1 MAELKTQMN
10 EGSVADFLAG
20 VPDAQKRQDCETLLA
35 LMSDVSG
42 EEAKMWGDSIVG
54 FGSYTYKNS
63 AGKANQWFL
72 TGFSPR
78 KQALTLYLMGGLN
91 ENADL
96 LAQLGKYT
104 TSKGCLYIKRLRD
117 VDQGALRALIAASVA
132 RLRQLT

>member
-10 EGSVADFLAG
+10 EGSVADFIANI
-20 VPDAQKRQDCETLLA
+20 PDAQKRQDCETLLG
-35 LMSDVSG
+35 LMHDVTG

-78 KQALTLYLMGGLN
+78 KQALTLYIMAGFDD
-91 ENADL
+91 NAEL
-96 LAQLGKYT
+96 LARLGKHT
-104 TSKGCLYIKRLRD
+104 TGKGCLYIKRLSD
-117 VDQGALRALIAASVA
+117 VDPDTLREMIATSVG
-132 RLRQLT
+132 RMRQV